1 MIVDILSPC
10 HLSNNV
16 NSKLDNSEDHIF
28 YFLFYRLILSVP
40 GLTLFNYA
48 DVSSLTS
55 SFLKVS
61 VRKHYRYL

>member
-16 NSKLDNSEDHIF
+16 NSKLDDSEYRILEMTMF

-40 GLTLFNYA
+40 GLTLFTYSEL
-48 DVSSLTS
+48 SSITS
-55 SFLKVS
+55 SFLKV
-61 VRKHYRYL
+61 L